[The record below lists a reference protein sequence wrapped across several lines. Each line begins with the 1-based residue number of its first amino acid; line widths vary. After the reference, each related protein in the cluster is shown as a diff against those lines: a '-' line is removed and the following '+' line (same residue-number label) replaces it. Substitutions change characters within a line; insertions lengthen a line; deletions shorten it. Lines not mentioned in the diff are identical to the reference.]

1 MISSAPSRPGAAT
14 CRPIDGDPDGVR
26 IDGTVDAR
34 NAATVAAELLAAFGS
49 TRERAVVDLS
59 DVVFADCAGVRIIR
73 GALRSLEGA
82 GVPLEILTSD
92 PVARV
97 SFDLRRVA

>member
-1 MISSAPSRPGAAT
+1 MSSSSSDALGAAT
-14 CRPIDGDPDGVR
+14 CRRTDVGVR
-26 IDGTVDAR
+26 VRGTVDRR
-34 NAATVAAELLAAFGS
+34 NAPRIAGELLATLG
-49 TRERAVVDLS
+49 TRRTGGVVDLS
-59 DVVFADCAGVRIIR
+59 DVVFADCAGVRIVR
-73 GALRSLEGA
+73 GALSSLDGS